1 MGPKVQFVHE
11 SVREYLAEAAVL
23 RPIWPSIEED
33 NFKGYSHELLKISC
47 LSYINDITDRETN
60 LPDRIDHIEPQ
71 TGPALHPLS
80 FYALQSILYHAESA
94 GRMGIPQQQFL
105 LDFPLAKWIRHH
117 RHCISHPFQPDISL
131 TYILAAWDFPAL
143 IQMYPPSYACFRK
156 ESCRGAS
163 CPILVALMNRNIAA
177 VKAFV
182 VVHATYLEPG
192 CALRRDCEQYTMRR
206 SLDSPKEPIQAQFS
220 RSSTLRCES
229 AESSDLHAIIKTGDL
244 IVLRLALHAIR
255 NGLYSVSANTICD
268 THKNTPLT
276 LVTTLSQ
283 PQTLRILLESD
294 EVDVDACD
302 GRGWTALMLAAWR
315 GEYEKVRDI
324 LDYGFANPFIQDRF
338 GHTARSLAERDGYNN
353 VVQLLVAAETTARA
367 SAAAERRRNLQKL
380 AQGGAYEVIE
390 ISNED

>member
-1 MGPKVQFVHE
+1 
-11 SVREYLAEAAVL
+11 
-23 RPIWPSIEED
+23 
-33 NFKGYSHELLKISC
+33 
-47 LSYINDITDRETN
+47 
-60 LPDRIDHIEPQ
+60 
-71 TGPALHPLS
+71 
-80 FYALQSILYHAESA
+80 
-94 GRMGIPQQQFL
+94 
-105 LDFPLAKWIRHH
+105 
-117 RHCISHPFQPDISL
+117 
-131 TYILAAWDFPAL
+131 
-143 IQMYPPSYACFRK
+143 
-156 ESCRGAS
+156 
-163 CPILVALMNRNIAA
+163 
-177 VKAFV
+177 
-182 VVHATYLEPG
+182 
-192 CALRRDCEQYTMRR
+192 
-206 SLDSPKEPIQAQFS
+206 
-220 RSSTLRCES
+220 
-229 AESSDLHAIIKTGDL
+229 
-244 IVLRLALHAIR
+244 
-255 NGLYSVSANTICD
+255 VSANTICD